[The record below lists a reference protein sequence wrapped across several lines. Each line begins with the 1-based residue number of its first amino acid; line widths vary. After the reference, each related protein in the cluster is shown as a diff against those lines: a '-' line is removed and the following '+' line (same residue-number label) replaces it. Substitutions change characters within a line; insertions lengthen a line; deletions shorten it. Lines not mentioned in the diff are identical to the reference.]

1 MVGKQQ
7 LLCTDKTFDNS
18 STAFDLLENLKSE
31 TVDIS
36 LSSLLGE
43 DISVVSSPESYL
55 SNSEDLEELI
65 TPTDKKKIDFTEVNN
80 FFSDSFLSETTPMK
94 QEKEGKLKRRRD
106 KQEKMKPQQQPLQE
120 DSDDPKKQQRLIKNR
135 ESAQASRERK
145 KVYLKDLEKT
155 VDSLQFSNKDLSTK
169 ISSLEDENN
178 KLREQLLRAARGE
191 KITEIPPP
199 KKQKMNENQKI
210 PLPSY
215 QQMPFLHPTYWL
227 QMFNGGKQQEQ
238 NPNWQSTGPKVVL
251 FVALFCV
258 ALFIVKSP
266 HDKDMEVNHQ
276 RVGRILQQT
285 KEQIGEGESLKE
297 LFEALSGDSK
307 DSKIQEALGKVKIK
321 WNKETDN
328 LTFVFPDQ
336 ETESEITISK
346 GLFSNICEKME
357 QKKLTI

>member
-120 DSDDPKKQQRLIKNR
+120 DSDDPKN
-135 ESAQASRERK
+135 
-145 KVYLKDLEKT
+145 
-155 VDSLQFSNKDLSTK
+155 NKD
-169 ISSLEDENN
+169 
-178 KLREQLLRAARGE
+178 
-191 KITEIPPP
+191 
-199 KKQKMNENQKI
+199 
-210 PLPSY
+210 
-215 QQMPFLHPTYWL
+215 
-227 QMFNGGKQQEQ
+227 
-238 NPNWQSTGPKVVL
+238 
-251 FVALFCV
+251 
-258 ALFIVKSP
+258 
-266 HDKDMEVNHQ
+266 
-276 RVGRILQQT
+276 
-285 KEQIGEGESLKE
+285 
-297 LFEALSGDSK
+297 
-307 DSKIQEALGKVKIK
+307 
-321 WNKETDN
+321 
-328 LTFVFPDQ
+328 
-336 ETESEITISK
+336 
-346 GLFSNICEKME
+346 
-357 QKKLTI
+357 